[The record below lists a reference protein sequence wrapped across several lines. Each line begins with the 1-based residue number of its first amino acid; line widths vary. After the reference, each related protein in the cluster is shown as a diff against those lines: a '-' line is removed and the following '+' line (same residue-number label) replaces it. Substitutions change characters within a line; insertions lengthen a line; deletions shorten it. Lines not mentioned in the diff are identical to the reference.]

1 MSCYNKPMPKIASY
15 TSLGFISLSRENGKP
30 LHRQLYEA
38 LRREILR
45 GQLRPGTRLPPTRA
59 LAKEMGVARNTI
71 SNAYKQLL
79 AEGYLE
85 SKVGSGTRVTQ
96 RLPERI
102 LQVEG
107 GSKVFGQ
114 QTAVGE
120 PDNRKPRLSERGTA
134 VSQLPYQWEKIQ
146 PRAFTSTM
154 PGVDAFPFKLWEKM
168 LVTSWR
174 SLSSNQLGYQSAM
187 GYRPLRE
194 AIASYLQTA
203 RGVRCTTDQV
213 IITNGTQQALNTIT
227 QLLLNKGD
235 EAWVENPSYNGIKA
249 ALRGTLAKMIP
260 ISVDNEGLVVQE
272 GLKKSP
278 KARLAFISPS
288 HQYPLGV
295 TMSLMRRIEL
305 LQWAQ
310 EERVWVIEDDYDS
323 EFRYE
328 GYPLSAL
335 QGLDTAGR
343 VIYVGTFSKVLF
355 PALRI
360 GYMVVPSKLVKPFH
374 AARAHM
380 DRGVTLLEQVVLT
393 TFINEGH
400 FARHIRRMR
409 LLYEERQEIFVQA
422 AGNYLAGLLNVETS
436 AAGLHVVGW
445 LPDGAKDHLVSEA
458 LLAHGIDA
466 PPVSAFALE
475 PIERQG
481 LVIGYGAVGEEAI
494 LTAVKKMRR
503 ILGKQLR
510 STQ

>member
-1 MSCYNKPMPKIASY
+1 MPKIASY
-15 TSLGFISLSRENGKP
+15 TTLGFITLNRENGKP

-38 LRREILR
+38 LRMEILR
-45 GQLRPGTRLPPTRA
+45 GQLKPGTRLPPTRA
-59 LAKEMGVARNTI
+59 LAEEMGVARNTI

-107 GSKVFGQ
+107 GRQVVGQ
-114 QTAVGE
+114 PAMLGE
-120 PDNRKPRLSERGTA
+120 PDDRQPRLSERGTA

-154 PGVDAFPFKLWEKM
+154 PGVDAFPFKLWEKL
-168 LVTSWR
+168 LVSSWR
-174 SLSSNQLGYQSAM
+174 SLTSNQLGYQSAM
-187 GYRPLRE
+187 GYRPMRE
-194 AIASYLQTA
+194 AIAAYLQTA

-227 QLLLNKGD
+227 QLLLNKED
-235 EAWVENPSYNGIKA
+235 KAWVENPSYNGIKA
-249 ALRGTLAKMIP
+249 ALRGTLATMIP
-260 ISVDNEGLVVQE
+260 VGVDREGLIVQE
-272 GLKKSP
+272 GLRKAR

-310 EERVWVIEDDYDS
+310 EERAWVIEDDYDS

-328 GYPLSAL
+328 GYPISAL

-360 GYMVVPSKLVKPFH
+360 GYMVVPTKLVKPFH

-400 FARHIRRMR
+400 FARHIRKMR
-409 LLYEERQEIFVQA
+409 LLYEERRDIFVQA
-422 AGNYLAGLLNVETS
+422 TGNYLAGLINVESS

-445 LPDGAKDHLVSEA
+445 LPEGVNDVAVSQK
-458 LLAHGIDA
+458 LLEHGIDA

-475 PIERQG
+475 PIARQG
-481 LVIGYGAVGEEAI
+481 LVFGYGAVGEKEI
-494 LTAVKKMRR
+494 LTAVKKMRH
-503 ILGKQLR
+503 ILGKHLA
-510 STQ
+510 